1 MSLPTINLST
11 LIFLF
16 SSVVSIFCSFL
27 SQLSFQ
33 LSVGPFQLCYLS
45 ILGIQLCLKIIDLP
59 LERGLSGFVSLDLD
73 ILLFIQRIFLRIQLI
88 LCLNQL
94 SFLFNCLFK
103 LANFFLFS
111 FYCLVSLLELFFKI
125 SYLLIIVEQFS
136 VNVFTLTPE
145 LLIHQL
151 EFSSL
156 FLSGSI
162 CHILSDKVLYLFL
175 TRMDEH

>member
-16 SSVVSIFCSFL
+16 SSVVSIFCSLL

-73 ILLFIQRIFLRIQLI
+73 ILLFIQRIFLFNQLI

-94 SFLFNCLFK
+94 SFLFNSLFK
-103 LANFFLFS
+103 LVNFFLNSFNFFLFS
-111 FYCLVSLLELFFKI
+111 FYCLLSPFNNRLLILDVSISLLNCF
-125 SYLLIIVEQFS
+125 
-136 VNVFTLTPE
+136 
-145 LLIHQL
+145 
-151 EFSSL
+151 
-156 FLSGSI
+156 
-162 CHILSDKVLYLFL
+162 
-175 TRMDEH
+175 